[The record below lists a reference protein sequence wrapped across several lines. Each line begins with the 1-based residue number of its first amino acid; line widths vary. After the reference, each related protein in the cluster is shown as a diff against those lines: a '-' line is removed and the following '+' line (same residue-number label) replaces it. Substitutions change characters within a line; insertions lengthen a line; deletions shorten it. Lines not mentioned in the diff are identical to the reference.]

1 MFRALC
7 MRSANQNVDE
17 KKKISEIEG
26 YEGRGCIFA
35 GYCNFNRKNFFN
47 QTRIERYFC

>member
-1 MFRALC
+1 
-7 MRSANQNVDE
+7 MRYVCVLRIKTWTK